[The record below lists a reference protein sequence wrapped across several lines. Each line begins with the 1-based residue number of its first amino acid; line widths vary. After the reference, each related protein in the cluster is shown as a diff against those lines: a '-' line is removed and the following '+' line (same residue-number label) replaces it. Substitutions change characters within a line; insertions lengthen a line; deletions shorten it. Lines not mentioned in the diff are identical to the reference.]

1 MYILF
6 VHIFFKAYGASKS
19 VEIGI
24 GKSFGK
30 SDTMVFFGTCSGIK
44 TDISLGG
51 ALNVGF
57 WKDIGSIPGTSY
69 AAEMGIGSGILSGAV
84 DIGGSVGAVFSKS
97 WITKT
102 IGVWPFKKTIKIPTF
117 SQIGNTFS
125 VGAGAGIAPADVS
138 VAKCDACIIGE
149 NC

>member
-84 DIGGSVGAVFSKS
+84 DIGGSVGAVFAKG
-97 WITKT
+97 W
-102 IGVWPFKKTIKIPTF
+102 KKLLWGIKIPTV
-117 SQIGNTFS
+117 SQIGTTFS
-125 VGAGAGIAPADVS
+125 VGLGAGIADFRSLPF
-138 VAKCDACIIGE
+138 
-149 NC
+149 